1 MKTIF
6 VSSTFKDMQFER
18 DCLNTQVL
26 PTVNEIA
33 KKYGDS
39 VALCDLRWG
48 INTYGMS
55 ADQSDK
61 KILNACLHEID
72 NCRPYMIVFL
82 GERYGW
88 VPGKRLL
95 KRAID
100 DYAQLDLPDYDIS
113 VTALEIEYGAFLDPE
128 QVSRTLFYFREN
140 ADGLTEN
147 YSEADALLRDKLT
160 ALKDR
165 IKSIKGAHVHT
176 YSLNFGTDREKP
188 ERLDELA
195 EKIICDVSSLMLG
208 EWEKFARL
216 TEYEKEKQIQ
226 WAHAEKNAEVFYE
239 RYTKLSLCKYL
250 LDKYLPFFFIVD
262 SDGTGK
268 TSLLS
273 KIACDRRQEGIRV
286 LPVFC
291 GLTPLSSN
299 LNGIVKYVINYL
311 KEAFGD
317 IFARFDTEVEGDTN
331 YWREQFAAAMETC
344 GRLEEKIELYFDEVN
359 LLCADSVIDL
369 PFFIKDLPENVSLV
383 FSCESRRGLPENCLY
398 VYGISSPDYFDTKHV
413 MERQLKGTRKELD
426 DEVLQE
432 IFYKKGSLSPLYLK
446 VILQRLA
453 LLNRTD
459 FEQIAEKGGDIT
471 AIIDYQ
477 KQMIRG
483 CSHSLGETCAQ
494 LVAAVCERIN
504 PTLGKCVAD
513 YIFASYDG
521 VSEDWLRLLA
531 ESRDVKWIPLDFRI
545 IMQFLEGLVFLRDNG
560 KYDLVYGSI
569 KSSFKVDGR
578 VYPDLMRLI
587 EGQKSLTD
595 GDAAAYAYYCLR
607 SENHGAYLNF
617 ILSHPQKWKVIADVT
632 FNTLQYKF
640 HYEMKSTRL
649 EQFLKRWISNLLS
662 DARQFDAFEALEE
675 FIRNDYNG
683 ACLKNVYFW
692 RVMAIEV
699 YGDWETVNKI
709 QRGAEESDGTLS
721 EKNYDDFQQL
731 LADWKNLQKN
741 TPVAIRREHLIADK
755 FREHEF
761 EIAGRKFYFFNVPRA
776 DDSQLFFM
784 RDDCVLLSFFRSSVS
799 DHCTYDVAY
808 NETDGSLTVTESD
821 FDHYEVES
829 DVSIYRFN
837 DPLSADAQY
846 ELTRDTR
853 RGAYNLPLH
862 FVIKRT

>member
-48 INTYGMS
+48 INTHGMS

-88 VPGKRLL
+88 VPGKLL
-95 KRAID
+95 LQRAID
-100 DYAQLDLPDYDIS
+100 GYAQLELPDYDIS

-128 QVSRTLFYFREN
+128 QFSRTLFYFREN
-140 ADGLTEN
+140 ADGLTED
-147 YSEADALLRDKLT
+147 YSEADALMRDKLT

-165 IKSIKGAHVHT
+165 IKSVKGAHVHT
-176 YSLNFGTDREKP
+176 YSLSRGADSVKP
-188 ERLDELA
+188 EGLDELA
-195 EKIICDVSSLMLG
+195 KKIIDDVTSLMIG
-208 EWEKFARL
+208 DWEKFARL
-216 TEYEKEKQIQ
+216 TEYEKEKLIQ
-226 WAHAEKNAEVFYE
+226 WAHAEKNAETFYE
-239 RYTKLSLCKYL
+239 RHTKLSLCKHL

-273 KIACDRRQEGIRV
+273 KLACDRRQEGICV

-291 GLTPLSSN
+291 GLTPLSGNPS
-299 LNGIVKYVINYL
+299 GIVKYVINYL

-317 IFARFDTEVEGDTN
+317 LFAQLDTKVEGDTD
-331 YWREQFAAAMETC
+331 YWREQFAAAMQLC
-344 GRLEEKIELYFDEVN
+344 GRLEEKIEIYFDEVD
-359 LLCADSVIDL
+359 LLCADSVVDL
-369 PFFIKDLPENVSLV
+369 PFFITDLPDNVSLV
-383 FSCESRRGLPENCLY
+383 FSCESRRCLPENCPY
-398 VYGISSPDYFDTKHV
+398 VYGISSPDYFDTKHI
-413 MERQLKGTRKELD
+413 MESQLKGTRKELD

-432 IFYKKGSLSPLYLK
+432 IFYKRGSFSPLYLK

-494 LVAAVCERIN
+494 LVEAVCERIN
-504 PTLGKCVAD
+504 PALGKCVAD
-513 YIFASYDG
+513 YVFASYDG

-531 ESRDVKWIPLDFRI
+531 EGRDVKWIPLDFRI

-560 KYDLVYGSI
+560 KYDLVYDSI

-578 VYPDLMRLI
+578 VYADLMRLI
-587 EGQKSLTD
+587 ERQESLTD
-595 GDAAAYAYYCLR
+595 GDASAYVYYCLR
-607 SENHGAYLNF
+607 SENHGAYLNLL
-617 ILSHPQKWKVIADVT
+617 LSHPQKWKVIADAT
-632 FNTLQYKF
+632 FTTLQYKL
-640 HYEMKSTRL
+640 HYEMRSTRL
-649 EQFLKRWISNLLS
+649 EQFLKRWIISLLS
-662 DARQFDAFEALEE
+662 DAKELDAFEAFEE

-709 QRGAEESDGTLS
+709 QRSDGQKDGTLS
-721 EKNYDDFQQL
+721 EKYYDYFQEL
-731 LADWKNLQKN
+731 IADWNKLQKSK
-741 TPVAIRREHLIADK
+741 PAAIRREHLIADK
-755 FREHEF
+755 LREHEF
-761 EIAGRKFYFFNVPRA
+761 AIAGRKFYFFNVPRA

-784 RDDCVLLSFFRSSVS
+784 RDDCVLLSFFRSSVG
-799 DHCTYDVAY
+799 DHCTYGVVYD
-808 NETDGSLTVTESD
+808 EKDGSLTVTESD

-829 DVSIYRFN
+829 DVSIYRFC
-837 DPLSADAQY
+837 DPLSADPQY
-846 ELTRDTR
+846 ELTRETR

-862 FVIKRT
+862 FVISRT